1 SCDTLTDVK
10 SRSYGPQA
18 QSTRGIGTVDNR
30 VFHEQIVNIRRNGFD
45 DTIPFT
51 DCRVLSTGR
60 LAAHFLG
67 AQDLETVGQFH
78 ERREGYRKLA
88 PALESPLLRY
98 DLIVLDPI
106 EEFQQTREQTLEVRR
121 EALSLGYRLVET
133 PNGFDVLYRT
143 NRLAQ

>member
-1 SCDTLTDVK
+1 
-10 SRSYGPQA
+10 
-18 QSTRGIGTVDNR
+18 
-30 VFHEQIVNIRRNGFD
+30 
-45 DTIPFT
+45 
-51 DCRVLSTGR
+51 

-67 AQDLETVGQFH
+67 AQDLETVGQFLQRQ
-78 ERREGYRKLA
+78 EAYRKLA

-106 EEFQQTREQTLEVRR
+106 EEFQQTREQTFDVRR
-121 EALSLGYRLVET
+121 EALSLGYELVET

>member
-1 SCDTLTDVK
+1 
-10 SRSYGPQA
+10 
-18 QSTRGIGTVDNR
+18 
-30 VFHEQIVNIRRNGFD
+30 
-45 DTIPFT
+45 
-51 DCRVLSTGR
+51 
-60 LAAHFLG
+60 
-67 AQDLETVGQFH
+67 LETVGQFH

-143 NRLAQ
+143 TNRLAQ

>member
-1 SCDTLTDVK
+1 
-10 SRSYGPQA
+10 
-18 QSTRGIGTVDNR
+18 
-30 VFHEQIVNIRRNGFD
+30 
-45 DTIPFT
+45 
-51 DCRVLSTGR
+51 
-60 LAAHFLG
+60 LG

-78 ERREGYRKLA
+78 ERRELYRKLA

-106 EEFQQTREQTLEVRR
+106 EEFQQTREQTLDARR

-143 NRLAQ
+143 SMPAQ